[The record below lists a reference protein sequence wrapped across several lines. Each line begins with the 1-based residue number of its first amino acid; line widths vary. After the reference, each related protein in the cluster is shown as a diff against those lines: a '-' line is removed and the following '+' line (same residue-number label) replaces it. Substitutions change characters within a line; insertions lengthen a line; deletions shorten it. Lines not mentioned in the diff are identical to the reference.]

1 LIDNSQT
8 GVAAM
13 SISSVISQRQ
23 NPYAVAASTTSAAS
37 SASNAAAPK
46 EGVATKSNVSTVTIS
61 PEAKRLFEQSQAAAD
76 QPVDD
81 LHDEAKYNVPEM
93 KQGVLYNVDK
103 WIDTH
108 MSAEDKQVLG
118 FPVASGAGSAET
130 DALHQLGLAILDKR
144 NLGYLKGPLTKQY
157 LTDEGPYGVGNVKKW
172 AEFQTVA
179 GQNLLNQIFSRA
191 S

>member
-1 LIDNSQT
+1 
-8 GVAAM
+8 M

-23 NPYAVAASTTSAAS
+23 NPYAVAASTASAVTNTG
-37 SASNAAAPK
+37 NATVPK
-46 EGVATKSNVSTVTIS
+46 EGAATKTAVSTVTIS
-61 PEAKRLFEQSQAAAD
+61 PEAQRLFEQSQQAQTTVD

-93 KQGVLYNVDK
+93 KPGVLYNVDK

-130 DALHQLGLAILDKR
+130 DGLHQLGLAILDKR
-144 NLGYLKGPLTKQY
+144 NLGFLKGPLTKQY

-172 AEFQTVA
+172 AEFQTAA
-179 GQNLLNQIFSRA
+179 GQNLLNKIFSRA

>member
-1 LIDNSQT
+1 
-8 GVAAM
+8 M

-23 NPYAVAASTTSAAS
+23 NPYAVAASTASAVTNTG
-37 SASNAAAPK
+37 NATVPK
-46 EGVATKSNVSTVTIS
+46 EGAATKTAVSTVTIS
-61 PEAKRLFEQSQAAAD
+61 PEAQRLFEQSQQAQTTVD

-118 FPVASGAGSAET
+118 FPVASGAGSAQT
-130 DALHQLGLAILDKR
+130 DALHQLG
-144 NLGYLKGPLTKQY
+144 
-157 LTDEGPYGVGNVKKW
+157 
-172 AEFQTVA
+172 
-179 GQNLLNQIFSRA
+179 
-191 S
+191 

>member
-1 LIDNSQT
+1 
-8 GVAAM
+8 M

-23 NPYAVAASTTSAAS
+23 NPYAVAAPATSAVS
-37 SASNAAAPK
+37 NTSNAVVPK
-46 EGVATKSNVSTVTIS
+46 DGAATKPAVSTVTIS
-61 PEAKRLFEQSQAAAD
+61 PEAKRLFEQSQQEQKTVD

-81 LHDEAKYNVPEM
+81 LHNEAKYNVPEM
-93 KQGVLYNVDK
+93 KEGVFYNVDK

-118 FPVASGAGSAET
+118 LPVASGAGSAQT

-144 NLGYLKGPLTKQY
+144 NLGFLKGPLTKQY

-172 AEFQTVA
+172 AEFQTAA
-179 GQNLLNQIFSRA
+179 GQNLLNKIFSRA

>member
-1 LIDNSQT
+1 
-8 GVAAM
+8 M

-23 NPYAVAASTTSAAS
+23 NPYAVAASTASAV
-37 SASNAAAPK
+37 SNIGNATVPK
-46 EGVATKSNVSTVTIS
+46 EGAATKTAVSTVTIS
-61 PEAKRLFEQSQAAAD
+61 PEAQRLFEQSQQTQDVAD

-81 LHDEAKYNVPEM
+81 LHNEAKYNVPEM
-93 KQGVLYNVDK
+93 KEGVFYNVDK
-103 WIDTH
+103 WIDIH

-118 FPVASGAGSAET
+118 FPVASGPSSADK
-130 DALHQLGLAILDKR
+130 DALRELGLAILDKR
-144 NLGYLKGPLTKQY
+144 NLGFLKGPLTKQY

-172 AEFQTVA
+172 AQFQTAA